1 MPTAELPRPPRR
13 AGPPRRVPLRR
24 EDFRDGPYVASEPDV
39 ELILMEDVDFNFPDP
54 PPPASSPHHLGFF
67 AGLVIGAPRVIVNL
81 NGRTLRMHPN
91 YRPRQRFFSLISL
104 DVTPFPV
111 GKARFDTLPV
121 RPTDVTIR
129 NGSLGLTSHFCVHG
143 NTLREGRVL
152 ISDVRMDDFEVGA
165 VSISGASD
173 VHIRRCKV
181 GAAVP
186 PTTSSDVNMLV
197 DLAKVLRA
205 RGAEEDAAAMMAL
218 ASHRSRQMTASDAIV
233 RSIVV
238 MPEFNVQGVPDAFG
252 TRISRVA
259 VVDCTFDDLRAE
271 PVEVVGISTREGSVE
286 ALKDA
291 NGNLIAMDDARAGSL
306 LSRLQ
311 ASFNAESLPRSA
323 REALMRGPSS
333 AFHPVRGQD
342 RRGHALRGK
351 SSLFVRVDGCDDVTL
366 RNLSAEKVTS
376 DGPEG
381 AAVGFMLNGCER
393 VVVAH
398 ARVKGVEVRHACSDS
413 LSDDRPQSGLL
424 LRRCAHV
431 KVDGYVYSSPGACS
445 GSFRETSN
453 AALTRCD
460 LRAPSTFYK
469 CKHVVME

>member
-13 AGPPRRVPLRR
+13 AGAPRRVPLRR
-24 EDFRDGPYVASEPDV
+24 EDFRDGPYVAAEPDV

-54 PPPASSPHHLGFF
+54 PAGAPSPHHLGFF
-67 AGLVIGAPRVIVNL
+67 AGLVIGAPRVVVNL
-81 NGRTLRMHPN
+81 NGRALRMHPN
-91 YRPRQRFFSLISL
+91 YRARQRFFALISL
-104 DVTPFPV
+104 DVTPFPP
-111 GKARFDTLPV
+111 GKMRFDTEPA

-129 NGSLGLTSHFCVHG
+129 NGTLGLTSHFCVHG

-152 ISDVRMDDFEVGA
+152 LSDLKMDDFEVGA

-173 VHIRRCKV
+173 VHIRRCTV
-181 GAAVP
+181 GKAVP

-205 RGAEEDAAAMMAL
+205 RGAHDDAAAMMTL
-218 ASHRSRQMTASDAIV
+218 ASHRARSMSASDAIT
-233 RSIVV
+233 RAIVV
-238 MPEFNVQGVPDAFG
+238 MPEFNVQGVPDSFA
-252 TRISRVA
+252 TRIARVA
-259 VVDCTFDDLRAE
+259 VVDCTFDDLVAE
-271 PVEVVGISTREGSVE
+271 PIEVVGIATREGSDE
-286 ALKDA
+286 ALKDV
-291 NGNLIAMDDARAGSL
+291 NGNLIALDDARAGAPL
-306 LSRLQ
+306 ARLQ
-311 ASFNAESLPRSA
+311 AAFNDALPRGA
-323 REALMRGPSS
+323 REALMRGPT
-333 AFHPVRGQD
+333 AMFHPVRGQD

-366 RNLSAEKVTS
+366 RNLSAGRVTS

-398 ARVKGVEVRHACSDS
+398 ARVQGVEVRHPCSDS

-431 KVDGYVYSSPGACS
+431 KVDGYVYSSAGACS
-445 GSFRETSN
+445 GSFRETTN

-460 LRAPSTFYK
+460 LRAPSTFYQ
-469 CKHVVME
+469 CKHVMME